1 METFDPKD
9 IENKII
15 LAKKQLKDL
24 SSNFQSNFSNIENY
38 IQKEV
43 LEIENL
49 IQENKRIIPEIDFV
63 EIKNNNVK
71 SDMISFVKKKGCVVI
86 QNVFKKELVNKWN
99 DELSNYIEA
108 NNYYDDQKE
117 KAGLDQ
123 YFSELKS
130 GKPQI
135 FGLYWSKPQIQ
146 IRQSENMAAVKIWL
160 NNLWKNKFNEETI
173 FLPDKE
179 LVYADR
185 VRRREAGDSSLG
197 LSPHC
202 DAGSVERWIDKAYQ
216 KIYEPIFCDNFE
228 NYDPFNAK
236 YRNQTEEIPSPAVSH
251 VFRTFQGWAAL
262 TEQGPSD
269 GTLQLIPIAKAMA
282 YILTR
287 PLLQDVAENSLC
299 GSLPA
304 KALSVNSEFHSL
316 LLRGLVSIPKVYPGD
331 TVWWHPDVVHAVEDQ
346 HKGKNYSNVIYVGST
361 PYCQKNL
368 DYAKKQSVSFLKG
381 KSPPDFASEDYEV
394 NYSGRATIDN
404 LTLLGKKQ
412 MALTSW
418 N

>member
-1 METFDPKD
+1 METFDPTD

-236 YRNQTEEIPSPAVSH
+236 YRNQTEEIPSRRTLEGKHGGRPAH
-251 VFRTFQGWAAL
+251 
-262 TEQGPSD
+262 
-269 GTLQLIPIAKAMA
+269 
-282 YILTR
+282 
-287 PLLQDVAENSLC
+287 QDQRRSL
-299 GSLPA
+299 
-304 KALSVNSEFHSL
+304 
-316 LLRGLVSIPKVYPGD
+316 R
-331 TVWWHPDVVHAVEDQ
+331 
-346 HKGKNYSNVIYVGST
+346 
-361 PYCQKNL
+361 
-368 DYAKKQSVSFLKG
+368 
-381 KSPPDFASEDYEV
+381 
-394 NYSGRATIDN
+394 
-404 LTLLGKKQ
+404 
-412 MALTSW
+412 
-418 N
+418 